1 MGTVVRISAY
11 FPADTNPPTVVRK
24 TFDRVAEAAGRFS
37 SFSESSELRRLE
49 EAAWRMPTPVSAEL
63 AHLLGHGLRLAQQTG
78 GAFDPTLGGVTRLLR
93 ANGWRRNGPS
103 EKRLR
108 AAWRR
113 TGWKHVELD
122 ISNLTVAITQRGIQF
137 DLGGIAKGYAADQA
151 LDTLRRNGVRQ
162 AVVAIGGDVAVG
174 DPPPGRH
181 AWKIGLDSLGPHG
194 SVERELSVSN
204 RGVSTS
210 GSRERY
216 YLTNG
221 EKCSHIVVNSTDLCE
236 DTTTAVSVIAP
247 TALEADGLATALISL
262 GRGGSRDFL
271 SRRSEIEVY
280 WADDRK
286 AESQNTRP
294 PR

>member
-24 TFDRVAEAAGRFS
+24 AFDRVAEAAGRFS
-37 SFSESSELRRLE
+37 SFSETSELRRLE
-49 EAAWRMPTPVSAEL
+49 AAAWRTPTPVSGDL
-63 AHLLGHGLRLAQQTG
+63 AQLLGHGLRLAQQTG
-78 GAFDPTLGGVTRLLR
+78 GAYDPTLGRVTRLLR
-93 ANGWRRNGPS
+93 ANGWRSKGPS

-113 TGWKHVELD
+113 TGWTHVELD
-122 ISNLTVAITQRGIQF
+122 ISNLTVAITRRGIQF
-137 DLGGIAKGYAADQA
+137 DLGGIAKGYAADRA

-162 AVVAIGGDVAVG
+162 AVVAIGGDIAVG
-174 DPPPGRH
+174 DPPPGRD
-181 AWKIGLDSLGPHG
+181 AWEIGLDALGPHG

-216 YLTNG
+216 YLANG
-221 EKCSHIVVNSTDLCE
+221 AECSHIVVNSTDLCG
-236 DTTTAVSVIAP
+236 DATRAVSVVAP

-262 GRGGSRDFL
+262 GRKGSQDFL

-280 WADDRK
+280 WAADHQVQARK
-286 AESQNTRP
+286 SRP
-294 PR
+294 PL